1 MKQPPPS
8 AWAAWT
14 ACRKATQI
22 LALVLS
28 PWLSTP
34 AWAQVM
40 SGGLGTLVNGTAEGS
55 CGSGACR
62 VEGGTTAGANLFHRF
77 RQFDTRGGIS
87 GVSIDSRGL
96 ANVIVGVTDPAGTFL
111 NRPLSLTQQAN
122 LFWLSPGGIS
132 VGPGADLVRVSNL
145 LLTTATALPLEG
157 GVTFDAL
164 RTTAQEAA
172 GYPGAPATGWTTLT
186 SLASLA
192 DLGLKEPGP
201 IVLAGGRLRVDRA
214 LVLDGANGD
223 VRALTGAGSQLEAGE
238 RVRLSGRALD
248 LDALTI
254 SAGEPGQRGPV
265 ILQTT
270 SSETSKDTGAIRL
283 SNSHLEG
290 SKVILRAGAVTVAGS
305 TLAAPKGVIRLEST
319 NTRGDDGI
327 LLRDSSLDVGVHTL
341 QDLRSDGSVTV
352 DKQDGTTVL
361 QLAPTP
367 LIHLLSKGDVL
378 VEANSTLTASQDLG
392 PIRAALLRDGGAP
405 LAESDV
411 KLADTSGNVVLDAA
425 GRIGVSRSTLLA
437 DASDNLA
444 GNIALLARGGEGTG
458 GIGIERS
465 TLSASGGAGSG
476 DIRLS
481 SSDGITIT
489 GSTLR
494 TESSHGPGSREGG
507 IDWGSVY
514 PLESVFPF
522 AAGEITLTNDS
533 PTRPVGINGSRLEAN
548 YHTREGGL
556 PVGLPD
562 PGGGG
567 MGPVP
572 FVDIHDD
579 RDLIELSVDKTLD
592 PPRAFGLFPR
602 SMVAI
607 ISAGGVSIS
616 NGSTLDA
623 GSHPEGQPDLLEAFG
638 GRVLVVNTGTGPGAD
653 ALSVTDSTLLSR
665 VDSASTIRFPNPY
678 FPDFSAQES
687 LPIGEPGSVQ
697 LWSAGS
703 LRLSNSSVDVGD
715 AGRISLASGLPPQL
729 LSSQL
734 ELGGAGDPAAR
745 LSVHGGDAIGPPPSP
760 VRDPYAPPGSP
771 DPFTAQAILDQLALR
786 SRGVGET
793 ARQTVIVDPDNRV
806 KVVTTD
812 PDGGITVLPD
822 PSPKLLTALVGEER
836 AAALLPRGQRTAPL
850 IVATGPSIGP
860 DASSRSTTPLKRES
874 APQAV
879 ATSSNLLS
887 MPASVSSLEAV
898 EASRSFAQAE
908 ERSRQETIAGL
919 GLEAGKG
926 TAEPSSEQLQ
936 LQLQRISAALSQPS
950 PYRATSYRP
959 AIVLLN
965 LSKRA
970 GAEVALDLLYLPPSG
985 PMKGWRVEMPEAQ
998 LRGWIT
1004 TFQRQI
1010 SRMEEIDGTTQG
1022 AGRQLSNHLL
1032 TPLLP
1037 TLRHDGITA
1046 LLLSVDRGLQ
1056 AIPYAAL
1063 PLDDGRPLGEAFSLT
1078 LTPSLGLT
1086 ALDTT
1091 SNPSAGR
1098 MLLAGTSRFRNGL
1111 ADLPQVRQELETLA
1125 AEHPADLLL
1134 DDAFSSA
1141 ALLEQAGRREYRRV
1155 HLASHAEF
1163 RPGHPPIARLF
1174 TATGDVNLTQ
1184 LGRRLRSDPARGSVD
1199 LVSLSACR
1207 TALGDESSEL
1217 GLVDLALRTGSRS
1230 GLGTLWFV
1238 DDAAS
1243 AGFFVQFYRQLARGL
1258 SKDEA
1263 LQSTRRA
1270 FRNGEIRVRG
1280 DSLVGPDG
1288 STLIQG
1294 LSPGDRARFAVGLS
1308 HPYFWA
1314 GVVLSGSPW

>member
-1 MKQPPPS
+1 MTEPPRP
-8 AWAAWT
+8 AWSVRT
-14 ACRKATQI
+14 ACRQAIQI

-28 PWLSTP
+28 PWLPAP

-55 CGSGACR
+55 CASGACQ
-62 VEGGTTAGANLFHRF
+62 VEGGTTAGSNLFHRF

-96 ANVIVGVTDPAGTFL
+96 ANVIVGVTNPAGTFL

-122 LFWLSPGGIS
+122 LFWLSPGGIW

-157 GVTFDAL
+157 GATFDDL
-164 RTTAQEAA
+164 RTTAQEAS
-172 GYPGAPATGWTTLT
+172 GYPGAPSTGWTTLT

-214 LVLDGANGD
+214 LVMDGANGD
-223 VRALTGAGSQLEAGE
+223 VRALTGAGSRLEAGE

-270 SSETSKDTGAIRL
+270 SRATGEDSGAIRL

-319 NTRGDDGI
+319 NARGDNGI
-327 LLRDSSLDVGVHTL
+327 LLSNARLDVGVHTL
-341 QDLRSDGSVTV
+341 EDLRAGGSVTIE
-352 DKQDGTTVL
+352 KQDGTTVL
-361 QLAPTP
+361 EGAPTP
-367 LIHLLSKGDVL
+367 LIHLFSQGDVL
-378 VEANSTLTASQDLG
+378 VEADSTLTASQDLS
-392 PIRAALLRDGGAP
+392 PIRAALLREGGVP
-405 LAESDV
+405 LADSDV

-425 GRIGVSRSTLLA
+425 GRIGVSRSKLLA

-444 GNIALLARGGEGTG
+444 GNLALVARGGEGRG
-458 GIGIERS
+458 GISIDQS

-476 DIRLS
+476 DIRLG
-481 SSDGITIT
+481 SSDGIAIT
-489 GSTLR
+489 GSTLL

-507 IDWGSVY
+507 IDWA
-514 PLESVFPF
+514 SVFTLDSLYPF
-522 AAGEITLTNDS
+522 AAGEITLSNDS
-533 PTRPVGINGSRLEAN
+533 PNRPVVINGSRLEAN

-556 PVGLPD
+556 SVGFPN
-562 PGGGG
+562 PGGQGN
-567 MGPVP
+567 GPVE
-572 FVDIHDD
+572 FLDLDDD
-579 RDLIELSVDKTLD
+579 RDLVRPSFDWTLD
-592 PPRAFGLFPR
+592 PPGLAGIFPR
-602 SMVAI
+602 SLVAI

-623 GSHPEGQPDLLEAFG
+623 GSHPAGQPDLLEAFG
-638 GRVLVVNTGTGPGAD
+638 GRVLVVNTGTGPGAG
-653 ALSVTDSTLLSR
+653 ALSITDSTLLSR
-665 VDSASTIRFPNPY
+665 VDSASSIRFPNPD

-703 LRLSNSSVDVGD
+703 LHLSNSSVDVGD
-715 AGRISLASGLPPQL
+715 AGRIIRA
-729 LSSQL
+729 
-734 ELGGAGDPAAR
+734 
-745 LSVHGGDAIGPPPSP
+745 GDAIGPPPSP
-760 VRDPYAPPGSP
+760 VRDPYADPGSQ
-771 DPFTAQAILDQLALR
+771 DPSPPQAILEQLAR
-786 SRGVGET
+786 GIRGVGES

-812 PDGGITVLPD
+812 PEGGITVLRD
-822 PSPKLLTALVGEER
+822 PSPQLLTTLVGEER
-836 AAALLPRGQRTAPL
+836 AAALLTRGLLTAPL
-850 IVATGPSIGP
+850 IVAAGPGAGP
-860 DASSRSTTPLKRES
+860 ADSSRNTTPLKRES
-874 APQAV
+874 TSLERESTPLKRESTPQSV
-879 ATSSNLLS
+879 ATSSSFTS
-887 MPASVSSLEAV
+887 MPASFSSLEAA
-898 EASRSFAQAE
+898 EASRAFAQAV

-936 LQLQRISAALSQPS
+936 LQLQRISAALSLPS

-970 GAEVALDLLYLPPSG
+970 GAEVALDLLYLPPKG

-1004 TFQRQI
+1004 SFQRQI

-1063 PLDDGRPLGEAFSLT
+1063 PLDDGRPLGETFSLT

-1086 ALDTT
+1086 ALDAA
-1091 SNPSAGR
+1091 SNLTAGR
-1098 MLLAGTSRFRNGL
+1098 MLLAGTSNFKNGL
-1111 ADLPQVRQELETLA
+1111 AHLPLVRHELETLA

-1141 ALLEQAGRREYRRV
+1141 ALLEQAGRRDYRRV

-1163 RPGHPPIARLF
+1163 RPGPPPIARIF
-1174 TATGDVNLTQ
+1174 TATGEVSLTQ
-1184 LGRRLRSDPARGSVD
+1184 LGRRLQSGPAKGGVD

-1207 TALGDESSEL
+1207 TTLGDESSEL
-1217 GLVDLALRTGSRS
+1217 GLVGLALRTGSRS

-1288 STLIQG
+1288 SPLIQG
-1294 LSPGDRARFAVGLS
+1294 LSQGDRARFAEGLS

>member
-1 MKQPPPS
+1 MTQPPRS
-8 AWAAWT
+8 AWQAST
-14 ACRKATQI
+14 ACRKATRI
-22 LALVLS
+22 LALVLA
-28 PWLSTP
+28 PLLAGP
-34 AWAQVM
+34 AGAQVS
-40 SGGLGTLVNGTAEGS
+40 SGGLGTLVNGSAESS

-62 VEGGTTAGANLFHRF
+62 VEGGTAAGANLFHRF

-96 ANVIVGVTDPAGTFL
+96 ANVIVGVTNPAGTFL

-122 LFWLSPGGIS
+122 LFWLSPGGIW

-157 GVTFDAL
+157 GATFDAL
-164 RTTAQEAA
+164 RTTAQEAS
-172 GYPGAPATGWTTLT
+172 GYPGAPSTGWTTLT

-201 IVLAGGRLRVDRA
+201 IVLAGGRLRVDRS

-223 VRALTGAGSQLEAGE
+223 VRSLTGAGSRLEAGE

-270 SSETSKDTGAIRL
+270 SSATGEDSGAIRL

-319 NTRGDDGI
+319 NTRGDNGI
-327 LLRDSSLDVGVHTL
+327 LLRNARLDVGVHTL
-341 QDLRSDGSVTV
+341 EDLRADGSVTV
-352 DKQDGTTVL
+352 EKQDGAIVR
-361 QLAPTP
+361 QSAPTP
-367 LIHLLSKGDVL
+367 LIHLFSQGDVQ
-378 VEANSTLTASQDLG
+378 VEADSTLTASQDLG
-392 PIRAALLRDGGAP
+392 PIRAALLKETGAS
-405 LAESDV
+405 LAEGDV
-411 KLADTSGNVVLDAA
+411 KLAGTSGNVVLDAA
-425 GRIGVSRSTLLA
+425 GRIGVSRSRLVA

-444 GNIALLARGGEGTG
+444 GNIALVARGGEGRG

-489 GSTLR
+489 GATLR

-507 IDWGSVY
+507 IDWATGY
-514 PLESVFPF
+514 PF
-522 AAGEITLTNDS
+522 AAGEITLSNDS
-533 PTRPVGINGSRLEAN
+533 PTRPVLINGSRLEAT

-556 PVGLPD
+556 PVGFPNPD
-562 PGGGG
+562 DGGTTQ
-567 MGPVP
+567 VP
-572 FVDIHDD
+572 FVDLHDD
-579 RDLIELSVDKTLD
+579 RDLIELSFDQTLD
-592 PPRAFGLFPR
+592 PPRLAGIFPR
-602 SMVAI
+602 STVAI
-607 ISAGGVSIS
+607 ISAGGISIS

-623 GSHPEGQPDLLEAFG
+623 GSHPAGRPDLLEALG
-638 GRVLVVNTGTGPGAD
+638 GRVLVVNTGTGLGAG
-653 ALSVTDSTLLSR
+653 ALSITDSTLLSR
-665 VDSASTIRFPNPY
+665 VDSASGIRFPNPE
-678 FPDFSAQES
+678 FPDSSAQES

-715 AGRISLASGLPPQL
+715 AGRIIRA
-729 LSSQL
+729 
-734 ELGGAGDPAAR
+734 
-745 LSVHGGDAIGPPPSP
+745 GDAIGPPPSP

-771 DPFTAQAILDQLALR
+771 DPPTAQAILERLALD
-786 SRGVGET
+786 SRGVGES

-812 PDGGITVLPD
+812 PDGGITVLRD
-822 PSPKLLTALVGEER
+822 PSPQLLTTLVGEAR
-836 AAALLPRGQRTAPL
+836 AALLPRGLLTPPL
-850 IVATGPSIGP
+850 IVAAGPGVGP
-860 DASSRSTTPLKRES
+860 ADSSRIITPLRRES
-874 APQAV
+874 TAPAL
-879 ATSSNLLS
+879 ATSSIVS
-887 MPASVSSLEAV
+887 MPISVSSLEAA
-898 EASRSFAQAE
+898 EASRAFAHAE

-919 GLEAGKG
+919 GLEAGQA
-926 TAEPSSEQLQ
+926 TAPPNSEQLQ
-936 LQLQRISAALSQPS
+936 RQLQRISAALSQPS
-950 PYRATSYRP
+950 QHRATSYRP

-965 LSKRA
+965 LSRRA
-970 GAEVALDLLYLPPSG
+970 GADAALDLLYLPPSG

-1004 TFQRQI
+1004 TFQRQL
-1010 SRMEEIDGTTQG
+1010 SRMEPFDGSSQG
-1022 AGRQLSNHLL
+1022 AGRQLSNHLF

-1063 PLDDGRPLGEAFSLT
+1063 PLDEGRPLGEAFSLT

-1086 ALDTT
+1086 ALDAA

-1111 ADLPQVRQELETLA
+1111 ADLPLVRQELETLA
-1125 AEHPADLLL
+1125 AEHPADMLL

-1141 ALLEQAGRREYRRV
+1141 ALLDQAGRREYRRV

-1174 TATGDVNLTQ
+1174 TATGDVNITQ
-1184 LGRRLRSDPARGSVD
+1184 LGRRLQSDPARGNVD

-1217 GLVDLALRTGSRS
+1217 GLVGLALRTGSRS

-1243 AGFFVQFYRQLARGL
+1243 AAFFVHFYRQLARGL
-1258 SKDEA
+1258 PKDEA

-1270 FRNGEIRVRG
+1270 FRSGEIRVRG

-1288 STLIQG
+1288 SHLIQG
-1294 LSPGDRARFAVGLS
+1294 LSPGDRARFAEGLS